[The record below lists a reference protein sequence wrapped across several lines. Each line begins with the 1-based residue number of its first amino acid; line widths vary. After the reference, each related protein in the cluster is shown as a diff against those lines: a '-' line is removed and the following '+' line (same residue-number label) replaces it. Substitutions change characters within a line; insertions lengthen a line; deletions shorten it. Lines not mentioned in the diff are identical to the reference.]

1 MQNEMWKRVTTDAFI
16 EGDVY
21 IDYPYEAA
29 KFRFERA
36 TLKVFQRFYGEP
48 EDEIP
53 HNSELYHEGRL
64 GGWQITAEDYFQDQ
78 DAARH
83 EAPGGLAQ
91 WGAQRTAAASMPTCD
106 VCGKAP
112 AEVCDSAL
120 GPTSYARCETCL
132 EEGAEK
138 IGVICLWIFQE
149 GGPANAEKND
159 PGDWWPYGVKSYD
172 DGRYIG
178 WPEILAIYPRY
189 EVHFRKN

>member
-1 MQNEMWKRVTTDAFI
+1 MWKNVTMDAFI

-21 IDYPYEAA
+21 IDYPYEDA

-36 TLKVFQRFYGEP
+36 TLKVFRRFYGEP

-53 HNSELYHEGRL
+53 HDSKLYNESIS
-64 GGWQITAEDYFQDQ
+64 GGWQITAEDYFKDQ

-83 EAPGGLAQ
+83 EETGGQAQ
-91 WGAQRTAAASMPTCD
+91 WIADAFMPTCE
-106 VCGKAP
+106 VCGQAP
-112 AEVCDSAL
+112 AEICNSAL
-120 GPTSYARCETCL
+120 KQKPYLRCETCL
-132 EEGAEK
+132 EEGAES
-138 IGVICLWIFQE
+138 IAAICLEIFRE

-178 WPEILAIYPRY
+178 WPEILAIYTRY
-189 EVHFRKN
+189 EVHYRRN